1 MSRLKNLD
9 ARVLTIEGDYNFPAP
24 YCTYRWLRKE
34 NKILMPYYV
43 YNDYIEMP
51 IYRTEH
57 NVEVISIRSQLLA
70 EKYVEQFELF
80 WETAIIPPS
89 KGDK

>member
-1 MSRLKNLD
+1 
-9 ARVLTIEGDYNFPAP
+9 
-24 YCTYRWLRKE
+24 
-34 NKILMPYYV
+34 MPYYV
-43 YNDYIEMP
+43 YNDFIEMP

-80 WETAIIPPS
+80 WDTAIVPPK
-89 KGDK
+89 KGSV